1 MPPRAA
7 AVFQDRMWIIAG
19 RDQANVSLCDVWYSY
34 DGRNWTLAT
43 SCAPFLSR
51 VGHGVT
57 GSTSR
62 MWLFGGGENGAD
74 VWWSSNGAN
83 WTLATLSAPWPNR
96 QISAAL
102 TFDGKLWLV
111 GGYKALNESMK
122 KEAMTDV
129 WYSADGSEWQAST
142 LNAQWGPRYGAQALV
157 FKNRF
162 ACTLTVSC

>member
-1 MPPRAA
+1 MRNLSLFVFFLVLGLFLNAQTPCEDGFAGEYPCDGYDLLTHYPLE
-7 AVFQDRMWIIAG
+7 AV
-19 RDQANVSLCDVWYSY
+19 
-34 DGRNWTLAT
+34 
-43 SCAPFLSR
+43 
-51 VGHGVT
+51 
-57 GSTSR
+57 
-62 MWLFGGGENGAD
+62 GGGENGAD